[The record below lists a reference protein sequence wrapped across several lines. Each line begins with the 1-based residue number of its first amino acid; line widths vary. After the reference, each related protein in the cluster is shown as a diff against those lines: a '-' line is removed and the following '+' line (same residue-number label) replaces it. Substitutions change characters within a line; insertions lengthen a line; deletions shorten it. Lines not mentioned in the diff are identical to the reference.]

1 MSGRPVRVYI
11 TARSYLFVQQEIPC
25 HTQKDFPDIPESLML

>member
-11 TARSYLFVQQEIPC
+11 TDAFVQQEIPC
-25 HTQKDFPDIPESLML
+25 HTKKGFPDILESLMV

>member
-11 TARSYLFVQQEIPC
+11 TDAFVQQEILC
-25 HTQKDFPDIPESLML
+25 NTKKGFPDIPESLMV